1 MQPSTSTPSSPRI
14 PLGAWYGLTTLIL
27 ASICGNSVMQVMAL
41 LTEPIKQELSL
52 SDTEIGALRGLG
64 ATLVVALAAYPIG
77 WLADRVDRRRI
88 FAVCIFIWCAATA
101 ASGLARDYE
110 MLFVFAMGISVG
122 EAVLGPVTYSLIP
135 DLFPPARR
143 MLANSIF
150 FVSQLLGYAVGL
162 ALGGLLIGAVERSH
176 AALPEA
182 LASLTTWR
190 IVFILV
196 ALPGIVLIPMMLAI
210 PLREAARGGAPG
222 GTAPAA
228 VRDGLLE
235 YCRANARTLLSMFA
249 GFGAIGAANFTVF
262 GWIAVV
268 IVRLFN
274 VTPAEV
280 GVTLGQVFAVG
291 SVLGVTAANLLA
303 KRIARRDVDAAPVRV
318 AQLGALAA
326 LGFSLLYLFATT
338 PTQFYVIATLQIAAS
353 FGGLALSPTVN
364 QGIAPARVRA
374 RLMALGGMFYVGFGA
389 LSPLVVGIVSDALGP
404 EPRNLLTAMM
414 LVAVP
419 GFVGGALLLRFGE
432 GTLRQTMETVRAD
445 DAVFTAPAG

>member
-27 ASICGNSVMQVMAL
+27 ASICGNSVLQVMAL
-41 LTEPIKQELSL
+41 LTEPLKQELSL

-64 ATLVVALAAYPIG
+64 ATLVVALASYPIG

-88 FAVCIFIWCAATA
+88 FAVCIFIWCVATA
-101 ASGLARDYE
+101 ASGLARNYE

-182 LASLTTWR
+182 LASLSTWR

-210 PLREAARGGAPG
+210 PLREAAREGAPG
-222 GTAPAA
+222 GTAPTA

-318 AQLGALAA
+318 AQWGALAA

-404 EPRNLLTAMM
+404 DPRNLLTAMM

-419 GFVGGALLLRFGE
+419 AFVGGALLLRFGE